1 MYRVSVHESDAARWE
16 RLFADLEARA
26 AALEQADAD
35 AELADLVRAQ
45 VGELRLY
52 DRLRAA
58 VGRPLGLTVRG
69 AGRVDGVLREAG
81 VDWLL
86 LVDGY
91 RREVLVPA
99 AAVTSIAG
107 LGPHSL
113 APGSEGRVA
122 ARLTLRWALRRV
134 ARDRSPVAVTL
145 VDGGDVFGTPDR
157 VGADFLELAEHPVDE
172 PRRAGSVR
180 GVRTLPLAALALL
193 RRA

>member
-1 MYRVSVHESDAARWE
+1 MRESDASRWE
-16 RLFADLEARA
+16 GLFADLEAQA
-26 AALEQADAD
+26 AALGQADAD
-35 AELADLVRAQ
+35 AELADLVRSR

-58 VGRPLGLTVRG
+58 WGQSIALTVCG

-86 LVDGY
+86 LADAY

-99 AAVTSIAG
+99 AAVTSVAG

-113 APGSEGRVA
+113 TPGSEGHVA
-122 ARLTLRWALRRV
+122 ARLTLRWALRRIT
-134 ARDRSPVAVTL
+134 RDRSPVAVTL
-145 VDGGDVFGTPDR
+145 TDGGQLFGTPDR
-157 VGADFLELAEHPVDE
+157 VGADFLDLAEHPADQ
-172 PRRAGSVR
+172 PRRATAVR
-180 GVRTLPLAALALL
+180 GIRAIPLAALALL

>member
-1 MYRVSVHESDAARWE
+1 MYRVSVHEPDAARWE

-58 VGRPLGLTVRG
+58 VGQPVGLTVCG

-86 LVDGY
+86 LADGY